1 MIYIIVLLK
10 FLVCCSC
17 TVGAPSSSSMVF
29 SEILLNGANAFM
41 RFMLYQISKQL
52 PNLAM
57 DVERSGYDHAFCCNE
72 AGSHGVAVYTASV
85 IKKVLDQLGR
95 QDSWQTLVRQ
105 DSWNSLAQIRDM
117 CGIFTKYIALCTLT
131 HWSLNPYNIKAL
143 LDVTNV
149 LQHDRRLLLGLSL
162 LHSQQ
167 Q

>member
-1 MIYIIVLLK
+1 
-10 FLVCCSC
+10 
-17 TVGAPSSSSMVF
+17 MVF

-95 QDSWQTLVRQ
+95 QDS
-105 DSWNSLAQIRDM
+105 
-117 CGIFTKYIALCTLT
+117 
-131 HWSLNPYNIKAL
+131 
-143 LDVTNV
+143 
-149 LQHDRRLLLGLSL
+149 
-162 LHSQQ
+162 
-167 Q
+167 